1 MIPRSL
7 TLFLH
12 TSPIFGIRLRLK
24 CAHSSLSVGA
34 AVEAVVAYLLLLLQN
49 ITHFFKLFFGLH
61 KLVMILYTIKTQ
73 LLFLHLV
80 VGFYEFVFTV
90 AITKAI
96 LTLLTLMPLR
106 HEIEFSLAVVA
117 IFLFSVLVLPYL
129 IIRIW

>member
-1 MIPRSL
+1 
-7 TLFLH
+7 
-12 TSPIFGIRLRLK
+12 
-24 CAHSSLSVGA
+24 
-34 AVEAVVAYLLLLLQN
+34 
-49 ITHFFKLFFGLH
+49 
-61 KLVMILYTIKTQ
+61 MILYTIKTQ

-80 VGFYEFVFTV
+80 VCFYEFVFAV

-96 LTLLTLMPLR
+96 LTLLTLMPFR